1 MNTAET
7 FAYTE
12 WMSKLGKLTYT
23 LGLRMR
29 IYNYQHDKKLSK
41 SSFVRKLSLAY
52 QPCSN
57 VTLKYQG
64 YVSAYAP
71 SLSDMS
77 NVSQDIDVYQLRKG
91 NPNLKSVT
99 FISNEL
105 SLNWGTKNGAIY
117 RYLEGIVTILTLS
130 WKRLILATGVC

>member
-1 MNTAET
+1 MDVKTGQADL
-7 FAYTE
+7 YPG
-12 WMSKLGKLTYT
+12 LG
-23 LGLRMR
+23 GMR
-29 IYNYQHDKKLSK
+29 IYNHQHDKKLSK
-41 SSFVRKLSLAY
+41 FILRPKLSLAY

-99 FISNEL
+99 FVSN
-105 SLNWGTKNGAIY
+105 
-117 RYLEGIVTILTLS
+117 
-130 WKRLILATGVC
+130 

>member
-1 MNTAET
+1 MYTNNTYDGNIQSQVNMNTAET

-23 LGLRMR
+23 LGLGGMR
-29 IYNYQHDKKLSK
+29 IYNHQHDKKLSK
-41 SSFVRKLSLAY
+41 FILRPKLSLAY

-99 FISNEL
+99 FVSNEL
-105 SLNWGTKNGAIY
+105 SLNWGTKWCD
-117 RYLEGIVTILTLS
+117 LS
-130 WKRLILATGVC
+130 IIWKV